1 MLASEWAFSRN
12 MWGACGAE
20 EGTLEVVSLFQG
32 LTILDVVINFNT
44 FHIIS
49 WHFMTYFMTFQCDVV
64 ILRLIFRSL
73 KLFRVAAAFCTLA
86 HAVYQTFNPQ
96 ERDRAAS
103 VVAGYEAI
111 GLWLRLR
118 IIILIILSQISTQ
131 ISHQTHRESHSLS
144 ISVGIIWRPQL
155 LCLG

>member
-1 MLASEWAFSRN
+1 
-12 MWGACGAE
+12 
-20 EGTLEVVSLFQG
+20 
-32 LTILDVVINFNT
+32 
-44 FHIIS
+44 
-49 WHFMTYFMTFQCDVV
+49 MTYFMTFQCDVV

-111 GLWLRLR
+111 V
-118 IIILIILSQISTQ
+118 LIILSQISTQ

-144 ISVGIIWRPQL
+144 ISVGII
-155 LCLG
+155 